1 MIAFLL
7 LTVNKFFFA
16 IGHIF
21 SVYRKYPTNCTPVA
35 DLVHPMRLIQPMYL
49 A

>member
-7 LTVNKFFFA
+7 LAVNKFFFA

-21 SVYRKYPTNCTPVA
+21 SVYRKYPTNCAPVA
-35 DLVHPMRLIQPMYL
+35 DLLYLVRLV
-49 A
+49 